1 MRCGILGLP
10 NAGKSTLFQALTM
23 QKVSAENYPF
33 CTIEPNVGVVQVPD
47 QRIDRLSAVFKPE
60 KTIYPVIEFVDIAGL
75 VKGAHKG
82 EGLGHRFLS
91 YVRESKA
98 LLHVVRCFEDKNIGH
113 VYQEINPLRDIEIV
127 ESELL
132 LADLATV
139 QKRMDKIKKP
149 SAENR
154 EIRKELSLLERLL
167 NFLNNG
173 SPAIQFQAEMH
184 EDFFIQRL
192 HLLTR
197 KPVLY
202 VCNADEDHSNN
213 PYVQQVREKVG
224 EKQALFLL
232 SGKLESEL
240 AELEEQDRLQYL
252 ASLQIEEPAL
262 NRLIRSAYSLLDLI
276 TFFTA
281 SSQEVRGWAIGK
293 GATAPQAGGVIHSD
307 FEKGFIRAETYSTE
321 DLFRLGSLS
330 ALKSKGFYRLEG
342 KNYCVQDGDVL
353 HFRFNI

>member
-23 QKVSAENYPF
+23 QKVAAENYPF

-47 QRIDRLSAVFKPE
+47 NRIDKLSAIFKPE
-60 KTIYPVIEFVDIAGL
+60 KVIYPVMEFVDIAGL

-91 YVRESKA
+91 HVRESKA
-98 LLHVVRCFEDKNIGH
+98 LIHVVRCFEDKNIGH
-113 VYQEINPLRDIEIV
+113 VYQDVNPLRDIEIV

-132 LADLATV
+132 LADLATT
-139 QKRMDKIKKP
+139 QNRIDKIKKP
-149 SAENR
+149 SAENK
-154 EIRKELSLLERLL
+154 EMKKELSLLEKLL
-167 NFLNNG
+167 DFLNQG
-173 SPAIQFQAEMH
+173 RPATQFQTDIH
-184 EDFFIQRL
+184 EELFIQRL

-197 KPVLY
+197 KSVLY
-202 VCNADEDHSNN
+202 VCNADENHSEN
-213 PYVQQVREKVG
+213 PYVQQVREKMG
-224 EKQALFLL
+224 ENRVLSL

-240 AELEEQDRLQYL
+240 AELDESDRLQYL
-252 ASLQIEEPAL
+252 ENLQMEEPAL
-262 NRLIRSAYSLLDLI
+262 NRLIRSTYALLDLI

-281 SSQEVRGWAIGK
+281 SSKEVRGWTVKK
-293 GATAPQAGGVIHSD
+293 GSTAPQAGGVIHSD
-307 FEKGFIRAETYSTE
+307 FEKGFIRAETYSVE

-353 HFRFNI
+353 HFRFNV